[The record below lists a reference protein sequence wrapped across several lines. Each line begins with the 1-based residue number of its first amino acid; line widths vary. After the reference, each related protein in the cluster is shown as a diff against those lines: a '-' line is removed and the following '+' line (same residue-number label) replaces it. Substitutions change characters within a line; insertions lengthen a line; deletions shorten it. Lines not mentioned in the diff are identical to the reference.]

1 MGTGRSPHFGLG
13 SGEGE
18 RGSGVRKS
26 SFLEDLCRLLG
37 KLFRWSS
44 GGREHRFKL
53 RSQGPPGG
61 QTLSESLKE
70 NIQLNQSEQGKKH
83 RHLM

>member
-1 MGTGRSPHFGLG
+1 MAWGQGKGSEVVGR
-13 SGEGE
+13 E
-18 RGSGVRKS
+18 
-26 SFLEDLCRLLG
+26 SFLGDLCQLLG

-44 GGREHRFKL
+44 GGREPRFKL
-53 RSQGPPGG
+53 RSQRPPGG

-70 NIQLNQSEQGKKH
+70 NMQLNQSEQGKKH